1 MITLELQLTENNS
14 NKKFYSLGVQAI
26 LGLIQKV
33 ENLKGEEIHSLN
45 YILTIPMAIY

>member
-14 NKKFYSLGVQAI
+14 NKKFFKLSVQAI
-26 LGLIQKV
+26 LGMIKKE